1 MRTTISALHFYSRLA
16 DPALAL
22 CTQLLIYI
30 SISPTRGLSPLGQGQ
45 VPAWCLEFT
54 QYLLNE

>member
-1 MRTTISALHFYSRLA
+1 MISALHFYSRLA

-30 SISPTRGLSPLGQGQ
+30 SISPTRSLSPLGQGQ